1 MAAYIGNID
10 KLVGTKKN
18 IITGPY
24 KKEKEIRIRKFRKD
38 ASRRVSMA
46 NKRLVRL
53 ERNKLTDTPAYK
65 NLVGDDG
72 NKPRF
77 SIRGKDYNGV
87 QKEVARMN
95 RFLNAQTSTVR
106 GASKVLKE
114 MAKNT
119 GIKYKNLKE
128 LRSKA
133 SQFFELASK
142 VEQYL
147 RTVDD
152 MASAIGYQKIWEAVN
167 NYVKDSG
174 SEIEGAQKSIEQM
187 TSEIT
192 EAIKEAKKKEYIIS
206 NDNAV
211 TGWFRL
217 SDDD

>member
-1 MAAYIGNID
+1 MAAHIGNID
-10 KLVGTKKN
+10 KYVGTKKN

-24 KKEKEIRIRKFRKD
+24 KKEKEKRIRKFRKD

-65 NLVGDDG
+65 NLVGDNG
-72 NKPRF
+72 EKPHF

-128 LRSKA
+128 LKSKA
-133 SQFFELASK
+133 KQFFELASK

-167 NYVKDSG
+167 EYVKASDR
-174 SEIEGAQKSIEQM
+174 ELEGAQKSIEQM
-187 TSEIT
+187 TFEIT

-206 NDNAV
+206 GDNEV

>member
-1 MAAYIGNID
+1 MPEHMGNID
-10 KLVGTKKN
+10 KYVGTKKN
-18 IITGPY
+18 IITEPY
-24 KKEKEIRIRKFRKD
+24 KKEKRKRIRKFRKD
-38 ASRRVSMA
+38 ASRLVSMA

-53 ERNKLTDTPAYK
+53 EENELTDSPAYEK
-65 NLVGDDG
+65 LVGDDG
-72 NKPRF
+72 EKPRF
-77 SIRGKDYNGV
+77 SIRGKDYNEV
-87 QKEVARMN
+87 QREVAKMN
-95 RFLNAQTSTVR
+95 RFLNAQTSTIR
-106 GASKVLKE
+106 GANRVLKE

-119 GIKYKNLKE
+119 GIKYRNLKE

-174 SEIEGAQKSIEQM
+174 SEIGGAKKSIEQM
-187 TSEIT
+187 TFEIT

>member
-1 MAAYIGNID
+1 MPENIGNID
-10 KLVGTKKN
+10 KYVGTKKN

-24 KKEKEIRIRKFRKD
+24 KKEKRERMRKFRTK
-38 ASRRVSMA
+38 ASRLVSMA

-53 ERNKLTDTPAYK
+53 EGNELTDSPAYEK
-65 NLVGDDG
+65 LVGDDG
-72 NKPRF
+72 EKPRF
-77 SIRGKDYNGV
+77 SIRGKDYNEV
-87 QKEVARMN
+87 QREVAKMN
-95 RFLNAQTSTVR
+95 RFLNAQTSTIR
-106 GASKVLKE
+106 GANRVLKE

-174 SEIEGAQKSIEQM
+174 REIEGAQKSIEQM
-187 TSEIT
+187 TSEIA

>member
-1 MAAYIGNID
+1 MAAHIGNID
-10 KLVGTKKN
+10 KYVGTKKN

-24 KKEKEIRIRKFRKD
+24 KKEKEKRIRKFRKD

-128 LRSKA
+128 LKSKA
-133 SQFFELASK
+133 KQFFELASK

-167 NYVKDSG
+167 EYVKASDR
-174 SEIEGAQKSIEQM
+174 ELEGAQKSIEQM
-187 TSEIT
+187 TFEIT

-206 NDNAV
+206 GDNEV

>member
-1 MAAYIGNID
+1 MAAHIGNID
-10 KLVGTKKN
+10 KYVGTKKN
-18 IITGPY
+18 IITEPY
-24 KKEKEIRIRKFRKD
+24 KKEKRKRIRKFRKD

-53 ERNKLTDTPAYK
+53 EKNKLTDTPAYK

-128 LRSKA
+128 LKSKA
-133 SQFFELASK
+133 KQFFELASK

-167 NYVKDSG
+167 EYVKDSNR
-174 SEIEGAQKSIEQM
+174 EIEGAQKSIEQM
-187 TSEIT
+187 TFEIT

-206 NDNAV
+206 GDNEV

-217 SDDD
+217 SDD

>member
-1 MAAYIGNID
+1 MPENIGNID
-10 KLVGTKKN
+10 KYVGTKKN

-24 KKEKEIRIRKFRKD
+24 KKEKRERMRKFRTK
-38 ASRRVSMA
+38 ASRLVSMA

-53 ERNKLTDTPAYK
+53 EENELTDSPAYEK
-65 NLVGDDG
+65 LVGDDG
-72 NKPRF
+72 EKPRF
-77 SIRGKDYNGV
+77 SIRGKDYNEV
-87 QKEVARMN
+87 QREVAKMN
-95 RFLNAQTSTVR
+95 RFLNAQTSTIR
-106 GASKVLKE
+106 GANRVLKE

-174 SEIEGAQKSIEQM
+174 REIEGAQKSIEQM

-206 NDNAV
+206 NDNMV

>member
-1 MAAYIGNID
+1 MPENIGNID
-10 KLVGTKKN
+10 KYVDTKKN

-24 KKEKEIRIRKFRKD
+24 KKEKRERMRKFRTK
-38 ASRRVSMA
+38 ASRLVSMA

-53 ERNKLTDTPAYK
+53 EENELTDSPAYEK
-65 NLVGDDG
+65 LVGDDG
-72 NKPRF
+72 EKPRF
-77 SIRGKDYNGV
+77 SIRGKDYNEV
-87 QKEVARMN
+87 QREVAKMN
-95 RFLNAQTSTVR
+95 RFLNAQTSTIR
-106 GASKVLKE
+106 GANRVLKE

-167 NYVKDSG
+167 NYVKDS
-174 SEIEGAQKSIEQM
+174 SREIEGAQKSIEQM
-187 TSEIT
+187 TSEIA